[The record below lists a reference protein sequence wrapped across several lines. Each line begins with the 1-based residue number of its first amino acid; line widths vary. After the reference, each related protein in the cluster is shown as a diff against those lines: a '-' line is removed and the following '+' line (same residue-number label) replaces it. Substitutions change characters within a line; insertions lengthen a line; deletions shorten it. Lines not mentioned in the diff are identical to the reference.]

1 MDLLTKWFNST
12 KQYLLD
18 ADRWAD
24 IGIATLKI
32 CIILTIGAIVVRIA
46 RAVVRNAFRMG
57 SRSPIQ
63 ISERRTVTVA
73 KLLENIVAYVVMFIM
88 LIAILGVFDINASG
102 LLAGAGVIGLAVGFG
117 AQSLVKDVITGLFI
131 LLEDQFS
138 VGDYVKIAQF
148 EGVVLEIGLRTT
160 KVKSWTGEI
169 HTLPNGS
176 IIQVTNYSVSNS
188 VAFVDVSISYEAD
201 IAKAEQVIE
210 ELLEELPAQYAQMVT
225 TPQLLGVQTLAASE
239 VILRVIAEVEPM
251 QHAVIAR
258 ALRKEIKNRLDLHG
272 IEIPYPRMVLYN
284 REELVSGKAI

>member
-1 MDLLTKWFNST
+1 MDLLTKWFNAT

-18 ADRWAD
+18 ADRWAH

-138 VGDYVKIAQF
+138 VGDYVKIGQF

-160 KVKSWTGEI
+160 KVKVGQVKFILYQMEVSFKLRT
-169 HTLPNGS
+169 
-176 IIQVTNYSVSNS
+176 IQL
-188 VAFVDVSISYEAD
+188 
-201 IAKAEQVIE
+201 VI
-210 ELLEELPAQYAQMVT
+210 V
-225 TPQLLGVQTLAASE
+225 
-239 VILRVIAEVEPM
+239 
-251 QHAVIAR
+251 
-258 ALRKEIKNRLDLHG
+258 
-272 IEIPYPRMVLYN
+272 
-284 REELVSGKAI
+284 

>member
-1 MDLLTKWFNST
+1 MDLALKWFESIDWTN
-12 KQYLLD
+12 
-18 ADRWAD
+18 
-24 IGIATLKI
+24 IGVKSLQIVV
-32 CIILTIGAIVVRIA
+32 ILILGAIIVRVA
-46 RAVVRNAFRMG
+46 RAIVRNAFRMG

-88 LIAILGVFDINASG
+88 LIAILGVFNINASG

-138 VGDYVKIAQF
+138 VGDYVRIGQF
-148 EGVVLEIGLRTT
+148 EGTVLEIGLRTT
-160 KVKSWTGEI
+160 KMKSWTGEI
-169 HTLPNGS
+169 HIIPNGS
-176 IIQVTNYSVSNS
+176 IVQVTNFSVSNS
-188 VAFVDVSISYEAD
+188 VAFVDVSISYESD
-201 IAKAEQVIE
+201 IVRAEQVIE
-210 ELLEELPAQYAQMVT
+210 DLLVELPGKYEKMVT

-239 VILRVIAEVEPM
+239 VVLRVIAEVEPM

-272 IEIPYPRMVLYN
+272 IEIPYPRMVLYS
-284 REELVSGKAI
+284 REELVSEKAI

>member
-1 MDLLTKWFNST
+1 MDLLIQWFDSIN
-12 KQYLLD
+12 
-18 ADRWAD
+18 WANVGMRT
-24 IGIATLKI
+24 IKI
-32 CIILTIGAIVVRIA
+32 IVILVLGVIVVRLA
-46 RAVVRNAFRMG
+46 RAIVRKAFHMG

-138 VGDYVKIAQF
+138 VGDYVRIGQF
-148 EGVVLEIGLRTT
+148 EGAVLEIGLRTT
-160 KVKSWTGEI
+160 KIKSWTGEI
-169 HTLPNGS
+169 HILPNGS
-176 IIQVTNYSVSNS
+176 ITQVTNFSISNS
-188 VAFVDVSISYEAD
+188 VAFVDVSISYESD
-201 IAKAEQVIE
+201 INRAEQVIE
-210 ELLEELPAQYAQMVT
+210 KLLQELPEKYEEMVT

-239 VILRVIAEVEPM
+239 VVLRVISEVEPM
-251 QHAVIAR
+251 KQAVIAR
-258 ALRKEIKNRLDLHG
+258 ALRKEIKARLDLHG

-284 REELVSGKAI
+284 REELISEKAN

>member
-1 MDLLTKWFNST
+1 MNVLNQWFDAIKRYLMDS
-12 KQYLLD
+12 
-18 ADRWAD
+18 DRWEYV
-24 IGIATLKI
+24 GIVTLKI
-32 CIILTIGAIVVRIA
+32 LVILIAGAIVVRVA
-46 RAVVRNAFRMG
+46 RAIVRNAFRMG

-88 LIAILGVFDINASG
+88 LIAILGVFNINASG

-138 VGDYVKIAQF
+138 VGDYVRIGQI

-160 KVKSWTGEI
+160 KIKSWTGEVHI
-169 HTLPNGS
+169 LPNGG
-176 IIQVTNYSVSNS
+176 ITQVTNFSISNS
-188 VAFVDVSISYEAD
+188 VAFVDVSISYEGD
-201 IAKAEQVIE
+201 ITRAEQVIE
-210 ELLEELPAQYAQMVT
+210 DLLEELPAKYEEMVAK
-225 TPQLLGVQTLAASE
+225 PELLGVQTLAASE
-239 VILRVIAEVEPM
+239 VVLRVISEVEPM
-251 QHAVIAR
+251 KHAIIAR

-284 REELVSGKAI
+284 REEMNSAKAN

>member
-1 MDLLTKWFNST
+1 M
-12 KQYLLD
+12 
-18 ADRWAD
+18 
-24 IGIATLKI
+24 
-32 CIILTIGAIVVRIA
+32 RIA

-138 VGDYVKIAQF
+138 VGDYVKIGQF

-210 ELLEELPAQYAQMVT
+210 DLLVELPSKYEKMVT

-258 ALRKEIKNRLDLHG
+258 ALRKEIK
-272 IEIPYPRMVLYN
+272 IVLIYM
-284 REELVSGKAI
+284 ELKFHIHVWFYIIVKN

>member
-1 MDLLTKWFNST
+1 M
-12 KQYLLD
+12 
-18 ADRWAD
+18 
-24 IGIATLKI
+24 
-32 CIILTIGAIVVRIA
+32 RIA

-88 LIAILGVFDINASG
+88 LIAILGVFNINASG

-138 VGDYVKIAQF
+138 VGDYVKIGQF

-176 IIQVTNYSVSNS
+176 IVQVTNYSVSNS

-210 ELLEELPAQYAQMVT
+210 ELLEELPAQYEQMVT